1 MPKFPAYNAAHN
13 ALPRMPSSS
22 AGTLSAIRRH
32 AKMILGTLVTAAL
45 STTAATVP
53 ACGEESIWSHHGS
66 LVRWTSSG
74 QDRWLYYVEPRP
86 GLAATA
92 VRPGT
97 LLFQGQRTGNILAG
111 TAYVFSENCSPT
123 PYHVEGV
130 IYSETDVRLDGAVPV
145 VDPYSCEVVDY
156 TWDGNNA
163 ALRFHYVM
171 TIDQAPYV
179 AQGK

>member
-1 MPKFPAYNAAHN
+1 
-13 ALPRMPSSS
+13 
-22 AGTLSAIRRH
+22 
-32 AKMILGTLVTAAL
+32 MILGSCLAAAL
-45 STTAATVP
+45 LIGVAALP
-53 ACGEESIWSHHGS
+53 ANGEESIWSHNGS

-86 GLAATA
+86 SLAATA